1 MVEGMRRDSDA
12 AAWWG
17 AQRMPFDAALPR
29 RWPETP
35 RHAEALARLEY
46 LARRGNGC
54 GAIVGPPGCGK
65 SWLLHTGH
73 AVLQRLPATV
83 CRVNAAGA
91 DESTLLRDMAA
102 QLGLGLSASIGP
114 VGIWQALGDLLDGL
128 RNVGAPVV
136 LLIDDLD
143 RAPDRTVRGVARW
156 LRDPALAAGMVVVW
170 AARTPLADTM
180 AEELEPLVDL
190 RIELAPLSAEET
202 MEYVDQSLRRA
213 GISAAV
219 MERDALQHI
228 HERTGG
234 DLRRIDRLCRFA
246 LLAAM
251 AEEREKV
258 SADVVEALASEVGLR
273 S

>member
-1 MVEGMRRDSDA
+1 MVEGKRRDTDA

-17 AQRMPFDAALPR
+17 AARMPFDAAQPR

-65 SWLLHTGH
+65 SWLLHAGQTL
-73 AVLQRLPATV
+73 LQRLPATV
-83 CRVNAAGA
+83 CRVNPAGA
-91 DESTLLRDMAA
+91 DESTLLRDTAA
-102 QLGLGLSASIGP
+102 QLGLGLPATIGP
-114 VGIWQALGDLLDGL
+114 LALWQALGDLLDGL
-128 RNVGAPVV
+128 RNVGEPVV
-136 LLIDDLD
+136 LLLDDLD
-143 RAPDRTVRGVARW
+143 RAPGQTVRTVSRW

-180 AEELEPLVDL
+180 ADELGPLVDL

-202 MEYVDQSLRRA
+202 LEYVDQSLRRA
-213 GISAAV
+213 GVSSAV
-219 MERDALQHI
+219 MERDALRHV

-234 DLRRIDRLCRFA
+234 ELRRVDRLCRFA

-251 AEEREKV
+251 AEERETV

>member
-1 MVEGMRRDSDA
+1 MVEGTRRDGDA

-17 AQRMPFDAALPR
+17 AVRMPFDTAQPR

-46 LARRGNGC
+46 LARHESGC
-54 GAIVGPPGCGK
+54 GAILGPPGSGK
-65 SWLLHTGH
+65 SWLLHVGH
-73 AVLQRLPATV
+73 ALLQRLPAIV

-91 DESTLLRDMAA
+91 DESICLRDMAA
-102 QLGLGLSASIGP
+102 QLGLGLPPTIGP
-114 VGIWQALGDLLDGL
+114 LALWQAMTDLLDGL
-128 RNVGAPVV
+128 RSVGEPVV
-136 LLIDDLD
+136 LLLDDLD
-143 RAPDRTVRGVARW
+143 RAPEQTVSAVARW
-156 LRDPALAAGMVVVW
+156 LRDPALAAGLVVVW
-170 AARTPLADTM
+170 AARTPLADTL
-180 AEELEPLVDL
+180 AEELGPLVDL

-202 MEYVDQSLRRA
+202 LDYVDQSLRRA
-213 GISAAV
+213 GISASV
-219 MERDALQHI
+219 MERDALRHI

-234 DLRRIDRLCRFA
+234 DLRRVDRLCRFA

-251 AEEREKV
+251 AEERETV